1 MLNQT
6 YHFKDF
12 GIKPTWQLFTISHG
26 KSHCH
31 EIGGA
36 TKIFT
41 AKEGLQRFYR
51 DQYLL
56 LSQKKSGKSPWNKY
70 NLYPYSSGSAAK
82 RKNEIKISIRQ
93 NNHRKTN

>member
-51 DQYLL
+51 DQIFIIE
-56 LSQKKSGKSPWNKY
+56 SKKVRKKS
-70 NLYPYSSGSAAK
+70 L
-82 RKNEIKISIRQ
+82 E
-93 NNHRKTN
+93 